1 MVKTLCFIIRQML
14 LLASLSTLI
23 GCATTATGR
32 QQLILMP
39 ADQISQMG
47 ITAFNDLKA
56 AKKVH
61 PSGKNVNYIHCIT
74 QAMTRTLTNTSWE
87 VALFVDDSPNA
98 FALPGNKI
106 GIHSGL
112 IALTDNPDQLAAV
125 IGHEISHVLARHSN
139 ERLSQKMALQQGLML
154 STKIS
159 APNTQLGKTALSLL
173 GLGGHYGILLPFS
186 RLHEQEADILG
197 LTLMAKAGFDPQH
210 SITLWQKMAQANQQ
224 HASEFLSTH
233 PSYHH
238 RIETLS
244 QHMPTALALSKEAN
258 ALGRNPHCTPSL

>member
-1 MVKTLCFIIRQML
+1 MVKTLGFIIRQIL
-14 LLASLSTLI
+14 ILASLSTLI

-32 QQLILMP
+32 KQLILLP
-39 ADQISQMG
+39 AGQINQMG

-61 PSGKNVNYIHCIT
+61 PTGKNVNYIHCIT
-74 QAMTRTLTNTSWE
+74 QAMTRTLNNAPWE

-139 ERLSQKMALQQGLML
+139 ERLSQKIALQQGLML
-154 STKIS
+154 SKKLS
-159 APNTQLGKTALSLL
+159 APKTQLGKTALSLL
-173 GLGGHYGILLPFS
+173 GLGGHYGVLLPFS

-197 LTLMAKAGFDPQH
+197 LTLMAKAGFDPQQ
-210 SITLWQKMAQANQQ
+210 SITLWHKMAQANKQ

-258 ALGRNPHCTPSL
+258 ALGRNPHCTP

>member
-1 MVKTLCFIIRQML
+1 MKTLYFILRLIL
-14 LLASLSTLI
+14 VLASVSTLV

-39 ADQISQMG
+39 ADQINQMG
-47 ITAFNDLKA
+47 ITAFQDLKA
-56 AKKVH
+56 AQKILTT
-61 PSGKNVNYIHCIT
+61 GKNVNYINCIT
-74 QAMTRTLTNTSWE
+74 QAMTHTFTNASWE
-87 VALFVDDSPNA
+87 VVLFVNDSPNA

-112 IALTDNPDQLAAV
+112 ITLTDNPDQLAAV

-139 ERLSQKMALQQGLML
+139 ERLSQKFALQQGLML
-154 STKIS
+154 SSKIS

-173 GLGGHYGILLPFS
+173 GLGGHYGIILPFS

-197 LTLMAKAGFDPQH
+197 LTLMAKAGFDPQQ
-210 SITLWQKMAQANQQ
+210 SINLWHKMAQANKQ
-224 HASEFLSTH
+224 HVSEFLSTH

-238 RIETLS
+238 RIEILS
-244 QHMPTALALSKEAN
+244 QHMPTALVLREKAKALD
-258 ALGRNPHCTPSL
+258 RNPHCTP